1 MTTHGLRFAK
11 DKDLK
16 KVESHYRKWSLH
28 KAAGKYVPGFIPNKD
43 EGEEYNPSPKKI
55 HIKEGKMN
63 KDKVEDKE
71 VKSIKGD
78 DKEEDKG
85 EEQGEEQGED
95 KKEDDDSKKRMNIE
109 KEKENYIEK

>member
-16 KVESHYRKWSLH
+16 KVENHY
-28 KAAGKYVPGFIPNKD
+28 AGKYVPGFNPNKD
-43 EGEEYNPSPKKI
+43 GGEEYNPSPKKI

-71 VKSIKGD
+71 VKSIEGG
-78 DKEEDKG
+78 DKEEDM
-85 EEQGEEQGED
+85 GEEQGED
-95 KKEDDDSKKRMNIE
+95 KKEDDDPEKRMNIE
-109 KEKENYIEK
+109 KEKENDK